1 MRFSHLMMQISL
13 VVISMK
19 KLEELFSKADRFG
32 RIVANRFNK
41 IKDLNDIRGIGAGKT
56 VLITGASSGL
66 GAMMARK
73 FAFLGYDL
81 AICARRLE
89 RLEAIKAELEGDY
102 GITVHIK
109 RLDVTDYEQIFE
121 VCGEFT
127 KQIGQIDKI
136 IVNAGV
142 GDSRVIG
149 HGRFNINRA
158 TAEINFIAAIAQC
171 EAAMQIF
178 RRQNSGQLV
187 VISSMSAVRG
197 LPRHLTT
204 YAAAK
209 AGLARLAEGI
219 RADMIKEKL
228 PITVSTIYP
237 GYVRTDLNIGAKYLP
252 FEVEEDEGAD
262 VIIKAIEAK
271 VDEAYV
277 PLWPWLPIGLGMK
290 YLPLRLITK
299 FM

>member
-1 MRFSHLMMQISL
+1 
-13 VVISMK
+13 MK
-19 KLEELFSKADRFG
+19 KLEELFAKADKFG
-32 RIVANRFNK
+32 RVLANRFNK
-41 IKDLNDIRGIGAGKT
+41 IKDLNDIRGVGAGKV

-89 RLEAIKAELEGDY
+89 RLDALKTELQKQY
-102 GITVHIK
+102 GIKVLTK
-109 RLDVTDYEQIFE
+109 ALDVTVYDDVFKIFE
-121 VCGEFT
+121 EFAGEFG
-127 KQIGQIDKI
+127 KLDKI
-136 IVNAGV
+136 IVNAGI

-158 TAEINFIAAIAQC
+158 TAETNFIAALAQC

-178 RRQNSGQLV
+178 RRQNSGHLV
-187 VISSMSAVRG
+187 VISSMSAIRG

-209 AGLARLAEGI
+209 AGLAHLAEGI
-219 RADMIKEKL
+219 RADILKEKL
-228 PITVSTIYP
+228 PIHVSTIYP

-252 FEVEEDEGAD
+252 FEVEEEEGAD
-262 VIIKAIEAK
+262 VIIKAIEAN
-271 VDEAYV
+271 VQEAFV
-277 PLWPWLPIGLGMK
+277 PLWPWLPIGLRMK

-299 FM
+299 FL

>member
-1 MRFSHLMMQISL
+1 
-13 VVISMK
+13 MK
-19 KLEELFSKADRFG
+19 KLEELFAKADKFG
-32 RIVANRFNK
+32 RVLANRFNK
-41 IKDLNDIRGIGAGKT
+41 IKDLNDIRGVGAGKV

-89 RLEAIKAELEGDY
+89 RLDALKTELQKQY
-102 GITVHIK
+102 GIKVLTK
-109 RLDVTDYEQIFE
+109 ALDVTVYDDVFKIFE
-121 VCGEFT
+121 EFAGEFG
-127 KQIGQIDKI
+127 KLDKI

-158 TAEINFIAAIAQC
+158 TAETNFIAALAQC

-178 RRQNSGQLV
+178 RRQNSGHLV
-187 VISSMSAVRG
+187 VISSMSAIRG

-209 AGLARLAEGI
+209 AGLAHLAEGI
-219 RADMIKEKL
+219 RADVLKEKL
-228 PITVSTIYP
+228 PIHVSTIYP

-252 FEVEEDEGAD
+252 FEVEEEEGAD
-262 VIIKAIEAK
+262 VIIKAIEAN
-271 VDEAYV
+271 VQEAFV

-299 FM
+299 FL

>member
-1 MRFSHLMMQISL
+1 
-13 VVISMK
+13 MK
-19 KLEELFSKADRFG
+19 KLEELFGRADRLGRKIANQFG
-32 RIVANRFNK
+32 K
-41 IKDLNDIRGIGAGKT
+41 IKDLNSIRGIGQGKT

-66 GAMMARK
+66 GAMMAKK

-89 RLEAIKAELEGDY
+89 RLQELKQAIESEY
-102 GITVHIK
+102 GVTVYVQS
-109 RLDVTDYEQIFE
+109 LDVTNYEQVFTVFE
-121 VCGEFT
+121 AFA
-127 KQIGQIDKI
+127 KQAKSIDKVV
-136 IVNAGV
+136 VNAGV

-149 HGRFNINRA
+149 HGRFAINKA
-158 TAEINFIAAIAQC
+158 TAETNFIAALAQC

-178 RRQNSGQLV
+178 RAQNSGHLV

-209 AGLARLAEGI
+209 AALAHLAEGI
-219 RADMIKEKL
+219 RADTIQEKL

-252 FEVEEDEGAD
+252 FEIEEEEGAE
-262 VIIKAIEAK
+262 VIVKAIEAK

-277 PLWPWLPIGLGMK
+277 PAWPWLPIGLGMK
-290 YLPLRLITK
+290 HLPLRLITK

>member
-1 MRFSHLMMQISL
+1 
-13 VVISMK
+13 MK
-19 KLEELFSKADRFG
+19 KLEELFAKADKFG
-32 RIVANRFNK
+32 RVLANRFNK
-41 IKDLNDIRGIGAGKT
+41 IKDLNDIRGVGAGKV

-89 RLEAIKAELEGDY
+89 RLDALKTELQKQY
-102 GITVHIK
+102 GIKVITK
-109 RLDVTDYEQIFE
+109 ALDVTVYDDVFKIFE
-121 VCGEFT
+121 EFAGEFG
-127 KQIGQIDKI
+127 KLDKI

-158 TAEINFIAAIAQC
+158 TAETNFIAALAQC

-178 RRQNSGQLV
+178 RRQNSGHLV
-187 VISSMSAVRG
+187 VISSMSAIRG

-209 AGLARLAEGI
+209 AGLAHLAEGI
-219 RADMIKEKL
+219 RADVLKEKL
-228 PITVSTIYP
+228 PIHVSTIYP
-237 GYVRTDLNIGAKYLP
+237 GYVRTDLNIGVKYLP
-252 FEVEEDEGAD
+252 FEVEEEEGAD
-262 VIIKAIEAK
+262 VIIKAIEAN
-271 VDEAYV
+271 VQEAFV
-277 PLWPWLPIGLGMK
+277 PLWPWLPISLGMK

-299 FM
+299 FL

>member
-1 MRFSHLMMQISL
+1 
-13 VVISMK
+13 MK
-19 KLEELFSKADRFG
+19 KLEEVFAKVDKFG
-32 RIVANRFNK
+32 RVVANQFNK
-41 IKDLNDIRGIGAGKT
+41 IKDLNAIRGVGQGKT

-81 AICARRLE
+81 AICARRLD
-89 RLEAIKAELEGDY
+89 RLESLKAELESEF
-102 GITVHIK
+102 GIKVYVQS
-109 RLDVTDYEQIFE
+109 LDVTVYDDVFAVFDAFNE
-121 VCGEFT
+121 VIQQNDG
-127 KQIGQIDKI
+127 KIDKI

-149 HGRFNINRA
+149 HGRFAINRA
-158 TAEINFIAAIAQC
+158 TAEINFISALAQC

-178 RRQNSGQLV
+178 RRQNSGHLV

-209 AGLARLAEGI
+209 AGLAALAEGI
-219 RADMIKEKL
+219 RADTISEKL

-252 FEVEEDEGAD
+252 FEIEEEEGAD

-277 PLWPWLPIGLGMK
+277 PAWPWLPIGLGMK

-299 FM
+299 FL

>member
-1 MRFSHLMMQISL
+1 M
-13 VVISMK
+13 MK
-19 KLEELFSKADRFG
+19 KLEQVFGYADKLG
-32 RIVANRFNK
+32 RRLANRLNK
-41 IKDLNDIRGIGAGKT
+41 IKDLKQIKGIGRGKT

-73 FAFLGYDL
+73 FAFLGYNL
-81 AICARRLE
+81 AICARRLDRLDALKAQIE
-89 RLEAIKAELEGDY
+89 RDY
-102 GITVHIK
+102 GVTVYTAQ
-109 RLDVTDYEQIFE
+109 LDVTDHDSVFE
-121 VCGEFT
+121 VFELFA
-127 KQIGQIDKI
+127 KQAGKIDKV

-149 HGRFNINRA
+149 HGRFNINKA
-158 TAEINFIAAIAQC
+158 TAETNFISALAQC
-171 EAAMQIF
+171 ESAMQIF
-178 RRQNSGQLV
+178 RRQNDGHLV

-209 AGLARLAEGI
+209 AGLAHLAEGI
-219 RADMIKEKL
+219 RADMIQEKL
-228 PITVSTIYP
+228 PIIVSTIYP

-252 FEVEEDEGAD
+252 FEVEEEEGAE
-262 VIIKAIEAK
+262 VIVKAIEAK
-271 VDEAYV
+271 VDEAFV

>member
-1 MRFSHLMMQISL
+1 MKRLESLFSH
-13 VVISMK
+13 VDAYGR
-19 KLEELFSKADRFG
+19 KL
-32 RIVANRFNK
+32 ANRFSK
-41 IKDLNDIRGIGAGKT
+41 IRDLATIHGVGRGKT

-66 GAMMARK
+66 GAAMARK
-73 FAFLGYDL
+73 FAYLGYNL
-81 AICARRLE
+81 AICARRLD
-89 RLEAIKAELEGDY
+89 RLDELKTELESTY
-102 GITVHIK
+102 GITVHTK
-109 RLDVTDYEQIFE
+109 ALDVTDHDQVFVVFE
-121 VCGEFT
+121 AFERLAG
-127 KQIGQIDKI
+127 GLDKV
-136 IVNAGV
+136 IVNAGI

-149 HGRFNINRA
+149 HGRFAINKA
-158 TAEINFIAAIAQC
+158 TAETNFIAALAQC

-178 RRQNSGQLV
+178 RRQNHGHLV

-209 AGLARLAEGI
+209 AGLAALAEGI
-219 RADMIKEKL
+219 RADTITEKL

-262 VIIKAIEAK
+262 VIVKAIEAK

-277 PLWPWLPIGLGMK
+277 PAWPWLPIGLGMK

-299 FM
+299 FL

>member
-1 MRFSHLMMQISL
+1 MLG
-13 VVISMK
+13 MK
-19 KLEELFSKADRFG
+19 KLETVFAKADKFG
-32 RIVANRFNK
+32 RVVANQFNK
-41 IKDLNDIRGIGAGKT
+41 VKDLNKIRGIGRGKT

-89 RLEAIKAELEGDY
+89 RLDNLKAELEKEFGV
-102 GITVHIK
+102 TVHTAS
-109 RLDVTDYEQIFE
+109 LDVTDHDKVFE
-121 VCGEFT
+121 VFNDFAQRAG
-127 KQIGQIDKI
+127 KIDKV

-149 HGRFNINRA
+149 HGRFAVNKA
-158 TAEINFIAAIAQC
+158 TAETNFIAALAQC
-171 EAAMQIF
+171 ESAMQIF
-178 RRQNSGQLV
+178 RSQNSGHLV

-228 PITVSTIYP
+228 PIKVSTIYP

-262 VIIKAIEAK
+262 VIVKAIEAE

-277 PLWPWLPIGLGMK
+277 PAWPWLPIGLGMK
-290 YLPLRLITK
+290 YLPLKLITK
-299 FM
+299 FI

>member
-1 MRFSHLMMQISL
+1 
-13 VVISMK
+13 MK
-19 KLEELFSKADRFG
+19 KLEALFG
-32 RIVANRFNK
+32 RADKFGRVVANRLGK
-41 IKDLNDIRGIGAGKT
+41 IKDLSAIQGVGAGKT

-73 FAFLGYDL
+73 FAFLGYNL

-89 RLEAIKAELEGDY
+89 RLEALKAELESTFG
-102 GITVHIK
+102 VK
-109 RLDVTDYEQIFE
+109 VWVRQLDVSDHEAIFAVFDDFAQE
-121 VCGEFT
+121 AG
-127 KQIGQIDKI
+127 GLDKV

-142 GDSRVIG
+142 GDSRAIG
-149 HGRFNINRA
+149 HGRFHINKA
-158 TAEINFIAAIAQC
+158 TAQINFISALAQC

-178 RRQNSGQLV
+178 RAQNSGHLV

-209 AGLARLAEGI
+209 AALAHLAEGI
-219 RADMIKEKL
+219 RADTIKEKL

-262 VIIKAIEAK
+262 VIVKAIEAK
-271 VDEAYV
+271 VDEAFV
-277 PLWPWLPIGLGMK
+277 PAWPWLPIGLGMK
-290 YLPLRLITK
+290 YLPLRLITR
-299 FM
+299 FL

>member
-1 MRFSHLMMQISL
+1 
-13 VVISMK
+13 MK
-19 KLEELFSKADRFG
+19 KLEELFAKADKFG
-32 RIVANRFNK
+32 RVLANHFNK
-41 IKDLNDIRGIGAGKT
+41 IKDLNDIRGVGAGKV

-89 RLEAIKAELEGDY
+89 RLDALKTELQKQY
-102 GITVHIK
+102 GIKVITK
-109 RLDVTDYEQIFE
+109 ALDVTVYDDVFKIFE
-121 VCGEFT
+121 EFAGEFG
-127 KQIGQIDKI
+127 KLDKI

-158 TAEINFIAAIAQC
+158 TAETNFIAALAQC

-178 RRQNSGQLV
+178 RRQNSGHLV
-187 VISSMSAVRG
+187 VISSMSAIRG

-209 AGLARLAEGI
+209 AGLAHLAEGI
-219 RADMIKEKL
+219 RADVLKEKL
-228 PITVSTIYP
+228 PIHVSTIYP

-252 FEVEEDEGAD
+252 FEVEEEEGAD
-262 VIIKAIEAK
+262 VIIKAIEAN
-271 VDEAYV
+271 VQEAFV

-299 FM
+299 FL

>member
-1 MRFSHLMMQISL
+1 
-13 VVISMK
+13 MK
-19 KLEELFSKADRFG
+19 KLEKMFERADLWGRRLADRFG
-32 RIVANRFNK
+32 K
-41 IKDLNDIRGIGAGKT
+41 IKSLKSIQGVGRGKT

-73 FAFLGYDL
+73 FAYLGYDL

-89 RLEAIKAELEGDY
+89 RLDALKGELELQY
-102 GITVHIK
+102 GITVHTK
-109 RLDVTDYEQIFE
+109 SLDVTDHDQVFAVFE
-121 VCGEFT
+121 GFAT
-127 KQIGQIDKI
+127 LSKIDKV

-149 HGRFNINRA
+149 HGRFAINKA
-158 TAEINFIAAIAQC
+158 TAETNFIAALAQC

-178 RRQNSGQLV
+178 RRQNSGHLV

-209 AGLARLAEGI
+209 AGLAHLAEGI
-219 RADMIKEKL
+219 RADTIQEKL

-252 FEVEEDEGAD
+252 FEVEEEEGAEAI
-262 VIIKAIEAK
+262 VKAIEAK
-271 VDEAYV
+271 VDEAFV

>member
-1 MRFSHLMMQISL
+1 
-13 VVISMK
+13 MK
-19 KLEELFSKADRFG
+19 KLEEIFTKADKLG
-32 RIVANRFNK
+32 RVIANRFNK
-41 IKDLNDIRGIGAGKT
+41 IRDLKDIRGIGAGKT

-73 FAFLGYDL
+73 FAYLGYDL

-89 RLEAIKAELEGDY
+89 RLDAIKAELESEFGVQ
-102 GITVHIK
+102 VHTK
-109 RLDVTDYEQIFE
+109 RLDVTDYDQIFD
-121 VCGEFT
+121 VFNAFHA
-127 KQIGQIDKI
+127 KIGKLDKI

-149 HGRFNINRA
+149 HGRFNVNRA
-158 TAEINFIAAIAQC
+158 TAETNFIAAIAQC

-178 RRQNSGQLV
+178 RAQNDGQLV

-252 FEVEEDEGAD
+252 FEVEEEEGAE

-277 PLWPWLPIGLGMK
+277 PSWPWLPIGLGMK
-290 YLPLRLITK
+290 YLPLKVITK
-299 FM
+299 FI

>member
-1 MRFSHLMMQISL
+1 
-13 VVISMK
+13 MK
-19 KLEELFSKADRFG
+19 KLEELFSRADKLG
-32 RIVANRFNK
+32 RTIANQFSK
-41 IKDLNDIRGIGAGKT
+41 IKDLKDIRGIGAGKT

-73 FAFLGYDL
+73 FAYLGYDL

-89 RLEAIKAELEGDY
+89 RLDTLKAELEAEY
-102 GITVHIK
+102 GIRVHTK
-109 RLDVTDYEQIFE
+109 RLDVTDYDQIFE
-121 VCGEFT
+121 VFSAFADEVGT
-127 KQIGQIDKI
+127 LDKI

-158 TAEINFIAAIAQC
+158 TAETNFIAAIAQC

-178 RRQNSGQLV
+178 RAQNSGQLV

-252 FEVEEDEGAD
+252 FEIEEEEGAE

-277 PLWPWLPIGLGMK
+277 PAWPWLPIGLGMK
-290 YLPLRLITK
+290 YLPLKVITK
-299 FM
+299 FI

>member
-1 MRFSHLMMQISL
+1 MSL
-13 VVISMK
+13 FGYFMK
-19 KLEELFSKADRFG
+19 KLEQAFGYADKFG
-32 RIVANRFNK
+32 RRLANRFNK
-41 IKDLNDIRGIGAGKT
+41 IKSLKDIEGIGRGKT

-73 FAFLGYDL
+73 FAYLGYDL
-81 AICARRLE
+81 AICARRIE
-89 RLEAIKAELEGDY
+89 RLQALKAELEAKY
-102 GITVHIK
+102 GVLVHIMA
-109 RLDVTDYEQIFE
+109 LDVTDHDKVFE
-121 VCGEFT
+121 VFEEFA
-127 KQIGQIDKI
+127 KQAGVLDKI

-149 HGRFNINRA
+149 HGRFHVNKA
-158 TAEINFIAAIAQC
+158 TAETNFIAALAQC

-209 AGLARLAEGI
+209 AGLAHLAEGI
-219 RADMIKEKL
+219 RADTIQEKL

-252 FEVEEDEGAD
+252 FEVEEEEGAE
-262 VIIKAIEAK
+262 VIIQAIEAK
-271 VDEAYV
+271 VDEAFV

>member
-1 MRFSHLMMQISL
+1 MVGLICYFFGAYMLL
-13 VVISMK
+13 GMK
-19 KLEELFSKADRFG
+19 KVEQAFAKADKFG
-32 RIVANRFNK
+32 RVVANQFSK
-41 IKDLNDIRGIGAGKT
+41 IKDLNKIRGVGRGKV

-66 GAMMARK
+66 GAMMAKK

-89 RLEAIKAELEGDY
+89 RLDNLKAELEKEFGV
-102 GITVHIK
+102 TVYTK
-109 RLDVTDYEQIFE
+109 SLDVTDHEKVFE
-121 VCGEFT
+121 VFNEFA
-127 KQIGQIDKI
+127 KQAGKLDKV

-149 HGRFNINRA
+149 HGRFAVNKA
-158 TAEINFIAAIAQC
+158 TAETNFIAALAQC

-178 RRQNSGQLV
+178 RQQNSGQLV

-228 PITVSTIYP
+228 PIKVSTIYP

-262 VIIKAIEAK
+262 VIVKAIEAE

-277 PLWPWLPIGLGMK
+277 PAWPWLPIGLGMK
-290 YLPLRLITK
+290 YLPLKLITK
-299 FM
+299 FI

>member
-1 MRFSHLMMQISL
+1 
-13 VVISMK
+13 MK
-19 KLEELFSKADRFG
+19 KLEELFAKADKFG
-32 RIVANRFNK
+32 RVLANRFNK
-41 IKDLNDIRGIGAGKT
+41 IKDLNDIRGVGAGKV

-89 RLEAIKAELEGDY
+89 RLDALKTELQKQY
-102 GITVHIK
+102 GIKVLTK
-109 RLDVTDYEQIFE
+109 ALDVTVYDDVFKIFE
-121 VCGEFT
+121 EFAGEFG
-127 KQIGQIDKI
+127 KLDKI
-136 IVNAGV
+136 IVNAGI

-158 TAEINFIAAIAQC
+158 TAETNFIAALAQC

-178 RRQNSGQLV
+178 RRQNSGHLV
-187 VISSMSAVRG
+187 VISSMSAIRG

-209 AGLARLAEGI
+209 AGLAHLAEGI
-219 RADMIKEKL
+219 RADILKEKL
-228 PITVSTIYP
+228 PIHFSIIYP

-252 FEVEEDEGAD
+252 FEVEEEEGAD
-262 VIIKAIEAK
+262 VIIKAIEAN
-271 VDEAYV
+271 VQEAFV

-299 FM
+299 FL

>member
-1 MRFSHLMMQISL
+1 
-13 VVISMK
+13 MK
-19 KLEELFSKADRFG
+19 KLEDIFAKADKFG
-32 RIVANRFNK
+32 RVIANKFNK
-41 IKDLNDIRGIGAGKT
+41 IKDLNDIRGTGRGKT

-89 RLEAIKAELEGDY
+89 RLEDLKTELEKEF
-102 GITVHIK
+102 GITVYVQT
-109 RLDVTDYEQIFE
+109 LDVTIYDDIFTVFE
-121 VCGEFT
+121 DFASRAGN
-127 KQIGQIDKI
+127 IDKI

-158 TAEINFIAAIAQC
+158 TAETNFIAALAQC

-178 RRQNSGQLV
+178 RRQNSGHLV

-209 AGLARLAEGI
+209 AGLAALAEGI
-219 RADMIKEKL
+219 RADTITEKL

-262 VIIKAIEAK
+262 VI
-271 VDEAYV
+271 D
-277 PLWPWLPIGLGMK
+277 WFLG
-290 YLPLRLITK
+290 RLLHK
-299 FM
+299 EE

>member
-1 MRFSHLMMQISL
+1 
-13 VVISMK
+13 MK
-19 KLEELFSKADRFG
+19 KLEELFAKADKFG
-32 RIVANRFNK
+32 RVLANRFNK
-41 IKDLNDIRGIGAGKT
+41 IKDLNDIRGVGAGKV

-89 RLEAIKAELEGDY
+89 RLDALKTELQKQY
-102 GITVHIK
+102 GIKVLTK
-109 RLDVTDYEQIFE
+109 ALDVTVYDDVFKIFE
-121 VCGEFT
+121 EFAGEFG
-127 KQIGQIDKI
+127 KLDKI

-158 TAEINFIAAIAQC
+158 TAETNFIAALAQC
-171 EAAMQIF
+171 ESAMQIF
-178 RRQNSGQLV
+178 RRQNSGHLV
-187 VISSMSAVRG
+187 VISSMSAIRG

-209 AGLARLAEGI
+209 AGLAHLAEGI
-219 RADMIKEKL
+219 RADVLKEKL
-228 PITVSTIYP
+228 PIHVSTIYP

-252 FEVEEDEGAD
+252 FEVEEEEGAD
-262 VIIKAIEAK
+262 VIIKAIEAN
-271 VDEAYV
+271 VQEAFV

-299 FM
+299 FL

>member
-1 MRFSHLMMQISL
+1 
-13 VVISMK
+13 MK
-19 KLEELFSKADRFG
+19 KLEELFAKADKFG
-32 RIVANRFNK
+32 RVLANRFNK
-41 IKDLNDIRGIGAGKT
+41 IKDLNDIRGVGAGKV

-89 RLEAIKAELEGDY
+89 RLDALKTELQKQY
-102 GITVHIK
+102 GIKVITK
-109 RLDVTDYEQIFE
+109 ALDVTVYDDVFKIFE
-121 VCGEFT
+121 EFADEFG
-127 KQIGQIDKI
+127 KLDKI

-158 TAEINFIAAIAQC
+158 TAETNFIAALAQC

-178 RRQNSGQLV
+178 RRQNSGHLV
-187 VISSMSAVRG
+187 VISSMSAIRG

-209 AGLARLAEGI
+209 AGLAHLAEGI
-219 RADMIKEKL
+219 RADVLKEKL
-228 PITVSTIYP
+228 PIHVSTIYP

-252 FEVEEDEGAD
+252 FEVEEEEGAD
-262 VIIKAIEAK
+262 VIIKAIEAN
-271 VDEAYV
+271 VQEAFV

-299 FM
+299 FL

>member
-1 MRFSHLMMQISL
+1 
-13 VVISMK
+13 MK
-19 KLEELFSKADRFG
+19 KLEELFSRADKFG
-32 RIVANRFNK
+32 RTIANQFGK

-89 RLEAIKAELEGDY
+89 RLDALKAELEAEY
-102 GITVHIK
+102 GIKVHTK
-109 RLDVTDYEQIFE
+109 RLDVTDYDQIFE
-121 VCGEFT
+121 VFDAFASDVGVL
-127 KQIGQIDKI
+127 DKI

-158 TAEINFIAAIAQC
+158 TAETNFIAAIAQC

-178 RRQNSGQLV
+178 RAQNSGQLV

-252 FEVEEDEGAD
+252 FEIEEEEGAE

-277 PLWPWLPIGLGMK
+277 PAWPWLPIGLGMK
-290 YLPLRLITK
+290 YLPLKVITK
-299 FM
+299 FI

>member
-1 MRFSHLMMQISL
+1 
-13 VVISMK
+13 MK
-19 KLEELFSKADRFG
+19 KLEELFNKADKFG
-32 RIVANRFNK
+32 RSVANRFGK
-41 IKDLNDIRGIGAGKT
+41 IKDLNDIRGVGQGKT

-89 RLEAIKAELEGDY
+89 RLETIKVELESQY
-102 GITVHIK
+102 GIKVYVQT
-109 RLDVTDYEQIFE
+109 LDVTDHDSVFE
-121 VCGEFT
+121 VFESFANQAG
-127 KQIGQIDKI
+127 GLDKI

-149 HGRFNINRA
+149 HGRFAINKA
-158 TAEINFIAAIAQC
+158 TAETNFISALAQC
-171 EAAMQIF
+171 ESAMQIF
-178 RRQNSGQLV
+178 RRQNYGHLV

-209 AGLARLAEGI
+209 AGLAHLAEGI
-219 RADMIKEKL
+219 RADTIQEKL
-228 PITVSTIYP
+228 PINVSTIYP

-262 VIIKAIEAK
+262 VIVKAIEAK
-271 VDEAYV
+271 VDEAFV
-277 PLWPWLPIGLGMK
+277 PAWPWLPIGLGMK
-290 YLPLRLITK
+290 YLPLKVITK
-299 FM
+299 FL

>member
-1 MRFSHLMMQISL
+1 
-13 VVISMK
+13 MK
-19 KLEELFSKADRFG
+19 KLEALFAKADKFG
-32 RIVANRFNK
+32 RVIANRFNK
-41 IKDLNDIRGIGAGKT
+41 IKDLNDIRGTGQGKT

-66 GAMMARK
+66 GAAMARK

-81 AICARRLE
+81 AICARRLD
-89 RLEAIKAELEGDY
+89 RLESLKAELEKEF
-102 GITVHIK
+102 GIKVAVKT
-109 RLDVTDYEQIFE
+109 LDVTVYDDVPTVFE
-121 VCGEFT
+121 AFADELG
-127 KQIGQIDKI
+127 GLDKI

-158 TAEINFIAAIAQC
+158 TAETNFIAALAQC

-187 VISSMSAVRG
+187 AISSMSAVRG

-209 AGLARLAEGI
+209 AGLAALAEGI
-219 RADMIKEKL
+219 RADTIQEKL
-228 PITVSTIYP
+228 PITVSTIFP

-262 VIIKAIEAK
+262 VIVKAIEAG

-277 PLWPWLPIGLGMK
+277 PSWPWLPIGLGMK
-290 YLPLRLITK
+290 YLPLRMIAR

>member
-1 MRFSHLMMQISL
+1 
-13 VVISMK
+13 MK
-19 KLEELFSKADRFG
+19 QLEQAFEKFDKFG
-32 RIVANRFNK
+32 RNVANRFSK
-41 IKDLNDIRGIGAGKT
+41 IPDLAHIQGVGKGK
-56 VLITGASSGL
+56 VILITGASSGI

-73 FAFLGYDL
+73 FAYLGYDL
-81 AICARRLE
+81 AICARREE
-89 RLEAIKAELEGDY
+89 RLTALKVEIEQHHNVKVSVK
-102 GITVHIK
+102 T
-109 RLDVTDYEQIFE
+109 LDVTEYDQVFAIFT
-121 VCGEFT
+121 EFAQEFG
-127 KQIGQIDKI
+127 KLDRV

-149 HGRFNINRA
+149 HGRFETNRK
-158 TAEINFIAAIAQC
+158 TAEINFISALAQC

-178 RRQNSGQLV
+178 RQQNFGHLV

-209 AGLARLAEGI
+209 AGLAHLAEGI
-219 RADMIKEKL
+219 RADMLKERL

-237 GYVRTDLNIGAKYLP
+237 GYIRTELNIGAKYLP
-252 FEVEEDEGAD
+252 FELEEEEGAE

-277 PLWPWLPIGLGMK
+277 PTWPWLPIGIGMK
-290 YLPLRLITK
+290 YLPLKLISK
-299 FM
+299 FS

>member
-1 MRFSHLMMQISL
+1 
-13 VVISMK
+13 MK
-19 KLEELFSKADRFG
+19 KLEALFAKADKFG
-32 RIVANRFNK
+32 RVVANRFNK
-41 IKDLNDIRGIGAGKT
+41 IKDLNDIRGTGQGKT

-66 GAMMARK
+66 GAAMARK

-81 AICARRLE
+81 AICARRLD
-89 RLEAIKAELEGDY
+89 RLESLKAELEKEF
-102 GITVHIK
+102 GIKVVVKT
-109 RLDVTDYEQIFE
+109 LDVTVYDDVPTVFE
-121 VCGEFT
+121 AFASELG
-127 KQIGQIDKI
+127 GLDKI

-158 TAEINFIAAIAQC
+158 TAETNFIAALAQC
-171 EAAMQIF
+171 ESAMQIF

-209 AGLARLAEGI
+209 AGLAALAEGI
-219 RADMIKEKL
+219 RADTIQEKL
-228 PITVSTIYP
+228 PITVSTIFP

-262 VIIKAIEAK
+262 VIVKAIEAK

-277 PLWPWLPIGLGMK
+277 PSWPWLPIGLGMK
-290 YLPLRLITK
+290 YLPLRMIAR

>member
-1 MRFSHLMMQISL
+1 
-13 VVISMK
+13 MK
-19 KLEELFSKADRFG
+19 KLEELFAKADKFG
-32 RIVANRFNK
+32 RVLANRFNK
-41 IKDLNDIRGIGAGKT
+41 IKDLNDIRGVGAGKV

-89 RLEAIKAELEGDY
+89 RLDALKTELQKQY
-102 GITVHIK
+102 GIKVITK
-109 RLDVTDYEQIFE
+109 ALDVTVYDDVFKIFE
-121 VCGEFT
+121 EFADEFG
-127 KQIGQIDKI
+127 KLDKI

-158 TAEINFIAAIAQC
+158 TAETNFIAALAQC

-178 RRQNSGQLV
+178 RHQNSGHLV
-187 VISSMSAVRG
+187 VISSMSAIRG

-209 AGLARLAEGI
+209 AGLAHLAEGI
-219 RADMIKEKL
+219 RADVLKEKL
-228 PITVSTIYP
+228 PIHVSTIYP

-252 FEVEEDEGAD
+252 FEVEEEEGAD
-262 VIIKAIEAK
+262 VIIKAIEAN
-271 VDEAYV
+271 VQEAFV

-299 FM
+299 FL

>member
-1 MRFSHLMMQISL
+1 
-13 VVISMK
+13 MK
-19 KLEELFSKADRFG
+19 KLEELFARVDKFG
-32 RIVANRFNK
+32 RVVANRFNK
-41 IKDLNDIRGIGAGKT
+41 IKDLNAIRGIGQGKT

-89 RLEAIKAELEGDY
+89 RLEDLKTELEKEFGVKVY
-102 GITVHIK
+102 VQT
-109 RLDVTDYEQIFE
+109 LDVTIYDDIFTVFE
-121 VCGEFT
+121 EFASRAG
-127 KQIGQIDKI
+127 KIDKI

-158 TAEINFIAAIAQC
+158 TAETNFIAALAQC

-178 RRQNSGQLV
+178 RRQNSGHLV

-209 AGLARLAEGI
+209 AGLAALAEGI
-219 RADMIKEKL
+219 RADTITEKL

-262 VIIKAIEAK
+262 VIVKAIEAK

-277 PLWPWLPIGLGMK
+277 PAWPWLPIGLGMK

-299 FM
+299 FI

>member
-1 MRFSHLMMQISL
+1 MVL
-13 VVISMK
+13 K
-19 KLEELFSKADRFG
+19 KLEELFAKADKFG
-32 RIVANRFNK
+32 RQVANRLGK
-41 IKDLNDIRGIGAGKT
+41 IKDLKDIKGVGQGKL

-73 FAFLGYDL
+73 FAYLGYDL
-81 AICARRLE
+81 AICARRLD
-89 RLEAIKAELEGDY
+89 RLKELKVQLESEFGVMVY
-102 GITVHIK
+102 TAS
-109 RLDVTDYEQIFE
+109 LDVTNHDQVFE
-121 VCGEFT
+121 VFHAFARQAG
-127 KQIGQIDKI
+127 KIDKV

-149 HGRFNINRA
+149 HGRFGINKA
-158 TAEINFIAAIAQC
+158 TAETNFIGALAQC

-178 RRQNSGQLV
+178 RGQNSGHLV

-209 AGLARLAEGI
+209 AALAHLAEGI
-219 RADMIKEKL
+219 RADTIQEKL
-228 PITVSTIYP
+228 PIHVSTIYP

-262 VIIKAIEAK
+262 VIVKAIEAK
-271 VDEAYV
+271 VDEAFV
-277 PLWPWLPIGLGMK
+277 PAWPWLPIGLGMK
-290 YLPLRLITK
+290 YLPLRVITK
-299 FM
+299 FL